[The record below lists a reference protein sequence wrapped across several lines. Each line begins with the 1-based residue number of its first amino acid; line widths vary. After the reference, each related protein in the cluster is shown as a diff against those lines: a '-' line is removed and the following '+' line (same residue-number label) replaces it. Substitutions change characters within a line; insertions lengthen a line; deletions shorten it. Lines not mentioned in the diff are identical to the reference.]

1 MIEGFLCLKTSI
13 YCITYCLLLML
24 FEQGNQSSV
33 GRFLYLEGHEYL
45 MYNTY
50 DVHFYA
56 GFALLMLW
64 PQLEL
69 SLQRDFANSVA
80 LEDLTHRVMLG
91 EGEKRPRK
99 MSGAVPHDLGSPTED
114 PFHRTNIYNFQDV
127 SRWKDLGPKFI
138 LQIYRDYKH
147 TKSPWFLVD
156 MFPVALQVMEST
168 AQFDRDDDGM
178 IENEGFPDQTYD
190 IWIASG
196 VHAYCGGLWI
206 AACLAMSAIGEVLD
220 DVAVSEKYAQLAEK
234 AKTVYTE
241 KLWNGEYFNYDSST
255 SDHHDS
261 IMADMMAGHWYSIL
275 CDLPPIV
282 PPDKALSCYRKIYSY
297 NVETFGKGHLMGAVN
312 GMRPNGTI
320 DSCCLQSREV
330 L

>member
-1 MIEGFLCLKTSI
+1 
-13 YCITYCLLLML
+13 
-24 FEQGNQSSV
+24 
-33 GRFLYLEGHEYL
+33 
-45 MYNTY
+45 
-50 DVHFYA
+50 
-56 GFALLMLW
+56 
-64 PQLEL
+64 
-69 SLQRDFANSVA
+69 
-80 LEDLTHRVMLG
+80 MLG

-156 MFPVALQVMEST
+156 MFPVMLQVMENT
-168 AQFDRDDDGM
+168 ALFDRNGDGM

-206 AACLAMSAIGEVLD
+206 AACLAMSAIGKVLGD
-220 DVAVSEKYAQLAEK
+220 EKVTEKYALLSER
-234 AKTVYTE
+234 AKEVYTA

-255 SDHHDS
+255 SGHHDS

-275 CDLPPIV
+275 CGLPPII
-282 PPDKALSCYRKIYSY
+282 PADKALSCYRKIYSH
-297 NVETFGKGHLMGAVN
+297 NVEMFGKGHMMGAVN
-312 GMRPNGTI
+312 GMRPDGTI
-320 DSCCLQSREV
+320 DSSCLQSREV
-330 L
+330 SIREEDRLDSCVQ

>member
-1 MIEGFLCLKTSI
+1 
-13 YCITYCLLLML
+13 
-24 FEQGNQSSV
+24 
-33 GRFLYLEGHEYL
+33 
-45 MYNTY
+45 
-50 DVHFYA
+50 
-56 GFALLMLW
+56 
-64 PQLEL
+64 
-69 SLQRDFANSVA
+69 
-80 LEDLTHRVMLG
+80 
-91 EGEKRPRK
+91 
-99 MSGAVPHDLGSPTED
+99 
-114 PFHRTNIYNFQDV
+114 
-127 SRWKDLGPKFI
+127 
-138 LQIYRDYKH
+138 
-147 TKSPWFLVD
+147 
-156 MFPVALQVMEST
+156 
-168 AQFDRDDDGM
+168 
-178 IENEGFPDQTYD
+178 
-190 IWIASG
+190 
-196 VHAYCGGLWI
+196 
-206 AACLAMSAIGEVLD
+206 MSAIGEVLD

-234 AKTVYTE
+234 AKTVCTE